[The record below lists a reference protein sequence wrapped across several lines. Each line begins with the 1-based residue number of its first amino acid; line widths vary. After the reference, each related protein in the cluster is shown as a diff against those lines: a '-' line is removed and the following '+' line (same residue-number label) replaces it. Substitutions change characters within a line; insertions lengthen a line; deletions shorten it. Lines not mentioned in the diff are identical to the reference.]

1 MKGGREWENEGKGSG
16 GRGKKGNVGF
26 FSFLLRSNGGGR
38 EAGRGRYR
46 REEDINVK
54 YIPYSMP

>member
-1 MKGGREWENEGKGSG
+1 MKGSVVQVEGRRWK
-16 GRGKKGNVGF
+16 VGI
-26 FSFLLRSNGGGR
+26 FSFLLRSNGEERGV
-38 EAGRGRYR
+38 GRGRYR